1 MDLFDPTGQILR
13 GAVVPDDVVGRLES
27 SLSVDLRG
35 DDGLGL
41 GDCFG
46 VPRQQPRQL
55 PLGWAVDDEDPVEAL
70 PAAALHQ
77 QGYDVDLV
85 WTVGSQGPGGEFGA
99 YGGVQDL
106 LEQTPLRRVGE
117 NDLSQPAP
125 VEPAGS
131 IQDSRTEGRRD
142 PVQGR
147 LPGFDDVPRDLVRV
161 DDDGA
166 ARSEQVG
173 DRRLPAGD
181 TARESDREGPAAWRF
196 SAVH

>member
-1 MDLFDPTGQILR
+1 MDLVDPTRQVLGS
-13 GAVVPDDVVGRLES
+13 AVIPDHVVGRLES
-27 SLSVDLRG
+27 SLTVDLRG

-41 GDCFG
+41 LDCFG
-46 VPRQQPRQL
+46 VPLQQPREL
-55 PLGWAVDDEDPVEAL
+55 PVGRAVDDEDPVEAL

-77 QGYDVDLV
+77 QGNDVDLV
-85 WTVGSQGPGGEFGA
+85 WTVRSQGPGGEFGA

-106 LEQTPLRRVGE
+106 LEQTPLCRVGE
-117 NDLSQPAP
+117 NDLPQAAP
-125 VEPAGS
+125 VEPAGNV
-131 IQDSRTEGRRD
+131 QDARTDCGRD

-147 LPGFDDVPRDLVRV
+147 LAGLDDVPRDLVRV

-173 DRRLPAGD
+173 DSRLPAGD

-196 SAVH
+196 SAVR